1 MPGPG
6 PNPPWQK
13 TVVDNGAEYWLNE
26 QPANEPPDTRRILF
40 IKAADGHKLAVD
52 LSDGSVTV
60 W

>member
-26 QPANEPPDTRRILF
+26 QPAREEPVTERILY
-40 IKAADGHKLAVD
+40 ITCANGTHLAINLADGT
-52 LSDGSVTV
+52 SQG